1 MSTVLLLTR
10 LKTESMKRILLFLV
24 FHLICSCLW
33 ASQTT
38 RKVVYSES
46 QGMNLWHIT
55 KMLQDKTGF
64 MWISSWEG
72 LTRFDG
78 YHFVT
83 FKSKAGDGSPLMSNR
98 IRDIELASNGNIYC
112 MVDERWFLFSLE
124 QGAFFSISDAENRAL
139 TNQKKQRAVLVNKKK
154 KIKTSSRKIV
164 DRQGVAWEIEGDSI
178 IKTISVR
185 SPAVPWTLP
194 KPTQVRCFYID
205 SDSNYWLTTKEDQLV
220 ALYDKTNRFSGY
232 LTPSGDLSSVCT
244 SFSSSVYCMLQVSED
259 VYILGTKPDGLYRL
273 KRKDNGFA
281 VQHISLGTTEA
292 NSIYDLK
299 KDRKGRIW
307 VATFDGIYCLA
318 DNRIEQVAQT
328 VGWRVRNL
336 YITED
341 HIMLAATTGGL
352 AIGKM
357 PEKKISRMSMNL
369 HVREAHRKNSL
380 SNNATMDIL
389 NLPGQQ
395 FFVST
400 ESGGINK
407 ILSRD
412 LLSKNLEFAHYDK
425 ANGLATDVIVAMSPY
440 RKEWIWVVG
449 GNCLMM
455 LNVKTGETRSYDE
468 SFFGKIHRYSDAH
481 PMCLP
486 DGRWVFGLLNGAFS
500 VSGEKMFAKQQKSN
514 LVFTS
519 IRLDNDSVCYAVSHL
534 RELKMNSNQ
543 RNLQIGFSSLDYTDT
558 ENVRYAYRL
567 HQQDK
572 WNYIGREHMLTLS
585 DMQPGDYQLQVMCTG
600 IMGTWI
606 PQVRTLEI
614 HVTPKFSETV
624 WARLLGILLVV
635 VFLLV
640 AAYIYLYI
648 RNVKRKQQE
657 TLTAY
662 LTLLENRDR
671 QVVDVRVDN
680 TKTSLQIAVDEEDD
694 VMMKRVILFIESHLS
709 DSEIGIVEMSEA
721 AAVSRSS
728 LNRKMKKMLG
738 LTPAEFLRETRIK
751 HAQRFLLESNKGVSE
766 IAYACG
772 FTDPKYFGKTFKV
785 ITGMSPSEYRQKAK
799 NT

>member
-1 MSTVLLLTR
+1 MKKIFLLLA
-10 LKTESMKRILLFLV
+10 
-24 FHLICSCLW
+24 FHLICYSLW

-83 FKSKAGDGSPLMSNR
+83 FKSKAGDGSPLTSNR
-98 IRDIELASNGNIYC
+98 IRDIELASNGSIYC
-112 MVDERWFLFSLE
+112 LVDERWFLFSQK
-124 QGAFFSISDAENRAL
+124 QGAFFTVSDVENKTLIAR
-139 TNQKKQRAVLVNKKK
+139 KKQRAALVSKKK
-154 KIKTSSRKIV
+154 KAKRGSRKIV
-164 DRQGVAWEIEGDSI
+164 DRQGVVWEIAGDSI
-178 IKTISVR
+178 IKLISTQ
-185 SPAVPWTLP
+185 SPAVPWILP
-194 KPTQVRCFYID
+194 KSSQVRSFYID

-220 ALYDKTNRFSGY
+220 VLYDKTNRLLGY

-273 KRKDNGFA
+273 KRKGNGFA
-281 VQHISLGTTEA
+281 VLHISLGTTAA

-299 KDRKGRIW
+299 KDWKGRIW

-318 DNRIEQVAQT
+318 DNQIMQVSQT
-328 VGWRVRNL
+328 RGWRVRNL
-336 YITED
+336 HLTD
-341 HIMLAATTGGL
+341 NHIMLAATTGGL
-352 AIGKM
+352 AIGEM
-357 PEKKISRMSMNL
+357 PEKSVSRMPMNL

-389 NLPGQQ
+389 KLPGNQ

-400 ESGGINK
+400 ESGGVNK
-407 ILSRD
+407 ILSYD
-412 LLSKNLEFAHYDK
+412 LLSKNLEFVHYDK
-425 ANGLATDVIVAMSPY
+425 ANGLATDAIVAMMPY

-486 DGRWVFGLLNGAFS
+486 DGRWVFGLQNGAFS
-500 VSGEKMFAKQQKSN
+500 ISEAGISVRQQNPN

-519 IRLDNDSVCYAVSHL
+519 IRLDNDSIRYAVSHL
-534 RELKMNSNQ
+534 RELTMNDSQ
-543 RNLQIGFSSLDYTDT
+543 RNLQIGFSSLDFTDT

-567 HQQDK
+567 HQQDQ

-600 IMGTWI
+600 IMGTWN
-606 PQVRTLEI
+606 PQVKTLYI
-614 HVTPKFSETV
+614 HVTPKFSETI
-624 WARLLGILLVV
+624 WARFLGILLVV
-635 VFLLV
+635 VFSLV
-640 AAYIYLYI
+640 AVYTYLYI

-657 TLTAY
+657 TLAAY
-662 LTLLENRDR
+662 LTLLENKDK
-671 QVVDVRVDN
+671 QVSDVYGGN
-680 TKTSLQIAVDEEDD
+680 MKTSLQIASDEEDD
-694 VMMKRVILFIESHLS
+694 VMMKSIIQFIESHLS

-772 FTDPKYFGKTFKV
+772 FTDPKYFGKTFKA
-785 ITGMSPSEYRQKAK
+785 ITGMSPSEYRQKNK
-799 NT
+799 NA